1 MVDTRPLR
9 ESDREDIL
17 EIAKNTWDGHDHLPY
32 FFDEWLANKDC
43 HTLAIEDKG
52 KVAALANLR
61 IIENGLTGW
70 MESLRVHPDYRGKG
84 LASKI
89 TNYLV
94 ELAKDL
100 NVQRIRYTTAT
111 LNEHSLHLAK
121 KIGMTRKFDLGVY
134 WEAEADKIQWEYQ
147 SSGVNQKESAD
158 IIEEISEAQL
168 FPHDILIS
176 DWKAVDVTVE
186 ALITLQ
192 KKCEFWIEKN
202 ETSISSISIGEVRY
216 DTEGPQWSF
225 SVYPTNNDSFLNQ
238 LSYNI
243 GLTKEKGYKR
253 FMMTYPL
260 NYKKIL
266 FEMEWVNQESK
277 EFALTLLE
285 KIL

>member
-1 MVDTRPLR
+1 M
-9 ESDREDIL
+9 
-17 EIAKNTWDGHDHLPY
+17 
-32 FFDEWLANKDC
+32 
-43 HTLAIEDKG
+43 
-52 KVAALANLR
+52 
-61 IIENGLTGW
+61 
-70 MESLRVHPDYRGKG
+70 
-84 LASKI
+84 
-89 TNYLV
+89 
-94 ELAKDL
+94 
-100 NVQRIRYTTAT
+100 
-111 LNEHSLHLAK
+111 
-121 KIGMTRKFDLGVY
+121 
-134 WEAEADKIQWEYQ
+134 
-147 SSGVNQKESAD
+147 
-158 IIEEISEAQL
+158 
-168 FPHDILIS
+168 
-176 DWKAVDVTVE
+176 TVE